1 VPHLSKETT
10 VSVQSLETQVDG
22 RVARSERTRKA
33 IAEALLALLEEGV
46 QRPRALEIAKR
57 ADVAVRTV
65 FQHFDDMEGLYAE
78 ILSHQSERIAPFLAP
93 LDPHRSTADKVR
105 TLVEMR
111 DNMYALAAPLRRG
124 MMRVEAAAKSQTFNL
139 ALQELRRAM
148 TQQIQQGFVKELHL
162 NTDPFDVLPRIEAIT
177 SFEMWD
183 HFLQVQG
190 ASRTAVRLHMAVMVL
205 RELQPTG

>member
-1 VPHLSKETT
+1 MSKETT
-10 VSVQSLETQVDG
+10 VDVQSPETQVDG
-22 RVARSERTRKA
+22 RVARSERTREA

-78 ILSHQSERIAPFLAP
+78 ILRRQSERIAPFLVP

-124 MMRVEAAAKSQTFNL
+124 MMRVEAAAKSQMFQS
-139 ALQELRRAM
+139 ALEDLRRAM

-162 NTDPFDVLPRIEAIT
+162 YTDPYDVLPRIEAVT
-177 SFEMWD
+177 SFEVWD
-183 HFLQVQG
+183 HFIQVQG
-190 ASRTAVRLHMAVMVL
+190 ASRTAVRFHMAIMVM
-205 RELQPTG
+205 RELQPSA

>member
-1 VPHLSKETT
+1 MSKETT
-10 VSVQSLETQVDG
+10 VDVQTLETQVDG
-22 RVARSERTRKA
+22 RVARSERTREA
-33 IAEALLALLEEGV
+33 IAEALLELLEEGV
-46 QRPRALEIAKR
+46 LRPRAQEIAKR

-78 ILSHQSERIAPFLAP
+78 ILRRQSERIAPFLAP

-111 DNMYALAAPLRRG
+111 DSMYALAAPLRRG
-124 MMRVEAAAKSQTFNL
+124 MMRVEAAAKSKTFNI
-139 ALQELRRAM
+139 ALEELRRVM

-162 NTDPFDVLPRIEAIT
+162 NTDPYDVLPRIEAIT

-183 HFLQVQG
+183 HFIQVQG
-190 ASRTAVRLHMAVMVL
+190 ASRTAVRLHMTVMLL

>member
-1 VPHLSKETT
+1 MSREIT
-10 VSVQSLETQVDG
+10 VSEQSLETQVDG
-22 RVARSERTRKA
+22 RVARSERTREA
-33 IAEALLALLEEGV
+33 IAEALLELLNEGV
-46 QRPRALEIAKR
+46 LRPRAQEIAKR

-78 ILSHQSERIAPFLAP
+78 ILRRQSERIAPFLAP

-105 TLVEMR
+105 TLIEMR

-124 MMRVEAAAKSQTFNL
+124 MIRIAAAANSKTFES
-139 ALQELRRAM
+139 ALEELRRVM
-148 TQQIQQGFVKELHL
+148 TQQIQQGFEKERHL
-162 NTDPFDVLPRIEAIT
+162 NTDPYDVLPRIEAIT

-183 HFLQVQG
+183 HFTQIQG
-190 ASRTAVRLHMAVMVL
+190 ASRTAVRSHMTIMVM

>member
-1 VPHLSKETT
+1 MSRETT
-10 VSVQSLETQVDG
+10 VDVQSLETQVDG
-22 RVARSERTRKA
+22 RVARSERTREA

-46 QRPRALEIAKR
+46 QRPRAQEIAKR

-78 ILSHQSERIAPFLAP
+78 ILRRQSERIAPFLAP

-111 DNMYALAAPLRRG
+111 DSMYALAAPLRRG
-124 MMRVEAAAKSQTFNL
+124 MMRVEAAAKSKTFNI
-139 ALQELRRAM
+139 ALEELRRVM

-162 NTDPFDVLPRIEAIT
+162 DTDPYDVLLRIEAIT

-183 HFLQVQG
+183 HFVQVQG
-190 ASRTAVRLHMAVMVL
+190 ASRTAVRLHMTVMLL

>member
-1 VPHLSKETT
+1 MSKETT
-10 VSVQSLETQVDG
+10 IGEQSLETQVDG
-22 RVARSERTRKA
+22 RVARSERTREA

-78 ILSHQSERIAPFLAP
+78 ILRRQSERIMPFLAP
-93 LDPHRSTADKVR
+93 LDPHRSLADKVR

-111 DNMYALAAPLRRG
+111 DNMYAIAAPLRRG
-124 MMRVEAAAKSQTFNL
+124 MLQVETATKSQTFTI
-139 ALQELRRAM
+139 ALEELRRAM

-162 NTDPFDVLPRIEAIT
+162 NTDPYDVLPRIEAIT

-183 HFLQVQG
+183 HFLHVQG
-190 ASRTAVRLHMAVMVL
+190 ASRTAVRSHMAVMVL

>member
-1 VPHLSKETT
+1 MSKETT
-10 VSVQSLETQVDG
+10 IDVQSLETQVDG
-22 RVARSERTRKA
+22 RVARSERTREA
-33 IAEALLALLEEGV
+33 IAEALLELLEEGV
-46 QRPRALEIAKR
+46 LRPRAQEIAKR

-65 FQHFDDMEGLYAE
+65 FQHFDDMGGLYAE
-78 ILSHQSERIAPFLAP
+78 ILRRQSERIAPFLAP

-124 MMRVEAAAKSQTFNL
+124 MMRVEAAAKSKTFNI
-139 ALQELRRAM
+139 ALEELRRVM

-162 NTDPFDVLPRIEAIT
+162 NTDPYDVLPRIEAIT

-183 HFLQVQG
+183 HFIQVQG
-190 ASRTAVRLHMAVMVL
+190 ASRTTVRLHMTVMLL

>member
-1 VPHLSKETT
+1 MSREIT
-10 VSVQSLETQVDG
+10 VSEQSLETQVDG
-22 RVARSERTRKA
+22 RVARSERTREA
-33 IAEALLALLEEGV
+33 IAEALLELLNEGV
-46 QRPRALEIAKR
+46 LRPRAQEIAKR

-78 ILSHQSERIAPFLAP
+78 ILRRQSERIAPFLAP

-105 TLVEMR
+105 TLIEMR

-124 MMRVEAAAKSQTFNL
+124 MIRIAAAANSKTFES
-139 ALQELRRAM
+139 ALEELRRVM

-162 NTDPFDVLPRIEAIT
+162 YTDPYDVLPRIEAIT

-183 HFLQVQG
+183 HFTQIQG
-190 ASRTAVRLHMAVMVL
+190 ASRTAVRSHMTIMVM

>member
-1 VPHLSKETT
+1 MSKETT
-10 VSVQSLETQVDG
+10 VDVQTLETQVDG

-33 IAEALLALLEEGV
+33 IAEALLELLEEGV
-46 QRPRALEIAKR
+46 LRPRAQEIAKR

-78 ILSHQSERIAPFLAP
+78 ILRRQSERIAPFLAP

-111 DNMYALAAPLRRG
+111 DNMYAIAAPLRRG
-124 MMRVEAAAKSQTFNL
+124 MIRVEADSTSKIFEN
-139 ALQELRRAM
+139 ALEELRRIM

-162 NTDPFDVLPRIEAIT
+162 NTDPYDVLPRIEAIT

-183 HFLQVQG
+183 HFIQIQDS
-190 ASRTAVRLHMAVMVL
+190 SRTAVRLHMTIMVM

>member
-1 VPHLSKETT
+1 MSKEIT
-10 VSVQSLETQVDG
+10 VNEQTLETQVDG
-22 RVARSERTRKA
+22 RVARSERTREA
-33 IAEALLALLEEGV
+33 IAEALLKLLEEGV
-46 QRPRALEIAKR
+46 LRPRAQEIAKR

-78 ILSHQSERIAPFLAP
+78 ILRRQSERIAPFLAP
-93 LDPHRSTADKVR
+93 LDPHRSTSDKVR
-105 TLVEMR
+105 TLIEMR

-124 MMRVEAAAKSQTFNL
+124 MIRVEADSTSKIFEN
-139 ALQELRRAM
+139 ALEELRRIM

-162 NTDPFDVLPRIEAIT
+162 NTDPYDVLPRIEAIT

-183 HFLQVQG
+183 HFIQVQG
-190 ASRTAVRLHMAVMVL
+190 ASRTAVRLHMTVMLL

>member
-1 VPHLSKETT
+1 MPHLSKETT

-22 RVARSERTRKA
+22 RVARSERTRKV

-190 ASRTAVRLHMAVMVL
+190 ASRTAVRLHMDVMVL
-205 RELQPTG
+205 RELQPTV

>member
-1 VPHLSKETT
+1 M
-10 VSVQSLETQVDG
+10 
-22 RVARSERTRKA
+22 
-33 IAEALLALLEEGV
+33 
-46 QRPRALEIAKR
+46 
-57 ADVAVRTV
+57 RTV

-78 ILSHQSERIAPFLAP
+78 ILRRQSERIAPFLAP

-111 DNMYALAAPLRRG
+111 DSMYALAAPLRRG
-124 MMRVEAAAKSQTFNL
+124 MMRVEAAAKSKTFNI
-139 ALQELRRAM
+139 ALEELRRVM

-162 NTDPFDVLPRIEAIT
+162 NTDPYDVLPRIEAIT

-183 HFLQVQG
+183 HFIQVQG
-190 ASRTAVRLHMAVMVL
+190 ASRTAVRLHMTVMLL

>member
-1 VPHLSKETT
+1 MSREIT
-10 VSVQSLETQVDG
+10 VSEQSLETQVDG
-22 RVARSERTRKA
+22 RVARSERTREA
-33 IAEALLALLEEGV
+33 IAEALLELLNEGV
-46 QRPRALEIAKR
+46 LRPRAQEIAKR

-78 ILSHQSERIAPFLAP
+78 ILRRQSERIAPFLAP

-105 TLVEMR
+105 TLIEMR

-124 MMRVEAAAKSQTFNL
+124 MIRIAAAANSKTFEI
-139 ALQELRRAM
+139 ALEELRRVM

-162 NTDPFDVLPRIEAIT
+162 TTDPYDVLPRIEAIT

-183 HFLQVQG
+183 HFTQIQG
-190 ASRTAVRLHMAVMVL
+190 ASRTAVRSHMTIMVM

>member
-1 VPHLSKETT
+1 MSEKTL
-10 VSVQSLETQVDG
+10 VSVQSLETPVDG
-22 RVARSERTRKA
+22 RVARSERTREA

-46 QRPRALEIAKR
+46 KRPRALEIAKR

-65 FQHFDDMEGLYAE
+65 FQHFDDMESLYAE
-78 ILSHQSERIAPFLAP
+78 ILRRQSERIAPFLAP

-111 DNMYALAAPLRRG
+111 DNMYALAAPLRHG
-124 MMRVEAAAKSQTFNL
+124 MLQVEAAAKSQTFNI

-162 NTDPFDVLPRIEAIT
+162 YTDPFDVLPRIEAVT

-190 ASRTAVRLHMAVMVL
+190 SSRTAVRLHMAVMVM
-205 RELQPTG
+205 RELQPTD

>member
-1 VPHLSKETT
+1 MSEEMT
-10 VSVQSLETQVDG
+10 VSEQLLETQVDG
-22 RVARSERTRKA
+22 RVARSERTREA
-33 IAEALLALLEEGV
+33 IAEALLKLLDEGV
-46 QRPRALEIAKR
+46 LRPRAQEIAKR

-78 ILSHQSERIAPFLAP
+78 ILRRQFERIEPFLAP
-93 LDPHRSTADKVR
+93 LDPHRSTSDKVR
-105 TLVEMR
+105 TLIEMR
-111 DNMYALAAPLRRG
+111 DNMYAIAAPLRRG
-124 MMRVEAAAKSQTFNL
+124 MIRVEADSTSKIFEN
-139 ALQELRRAM
+139 ALEELRRIM

-183 HFLQVQG
+183 HFIQIQG
-190 ASRTAVRLHMAVMVL
+190 ASRTAVRSHMTVMVM

>member
-1 VPHLSKETT
+1 MPKEMT
-10 VSVQSLETQVDG
+10 VSEQSLETQVDG
-22 RVARSERTRKA
+22 RVARSERTREA
-33 IAEALLALLEEGV
+33 IAEALLELLNEGV
-46 QRPRALEIAKR
+46 LRPRAQEIAKR

-78 ILSHQSERIAPFLAP
+78 ILRRQSERIAPFLAP

-105 TLVEMR
+105 TLIEMR

-124 MMRVEAAAKSQTFNL
+124 MIRIAAAANSKTFES
-139 ALQELRRAM
+139 ALEELRRVM

-162 NTDPFDVLPRIEAIT
+162 NTDPYDVLPRIEAIT

-183 HFLQVQG
+183 HFTQIQG
-190 ASRTAVRLHMAVMVL
+190 ASRTAVRSHMTIMVM

>member
-1 VPHLSKETT
+1 MSKETT
-10 VSVQSLETQVDG
+10 VDVQSLEMQVDG
-22 RVARSERTRKA
+22 RVARSERTREA

-78 ILSHQSERIAPFLAP
+78 ILRRQSERIAPFLAP

-124 MMRVEAAAKSQTFNL
+124 MMRVEAAAKSKTFNI
-139 ALQELRRAM
+139 ALEELRRVM

-162 NTDPFDVLPRIEAIT
+162 NTDPYDVLPRIEAIT

-183 HFLQVQG
+183 HFVQVQG
-190 ASRTAVRLHMAVMVL
+190 ASRTAVRSHMTVMLL

>member
-1 VPHLSKETT
+1 MSKETT
-10 VSVQSLETQVDG
+10 VDVQTLETQVDG
-22 RVARSERTRKA
+22 RVARSERTREA

-46 QRPRALEIAKR
+46 QRPRAQEIAKR

-78 ILSHQSERIAPFLAP
+78 ILRRQSERIAPFLAP

-111 DNMYALAAPLRRG
+111 DSMYALAAPLRRG
-124 MMRVEAAAKSQTFNL
+124 MMRVEAAAKSKTFNI
-139 ALQELRRAM
+139 ALEELRRVM

-162 NTDPFDVLPRIEAIT
+162 NTDPYDVLPRIEAIT

-183 HFLQVQG
+183 HFIQAQG
-190 ASRTAVRLHMAVMVL
+190 ASRTTVRLHMTVMVL

>member
-1 VPHLSKETT
+1 MSKQTT
-10 VSVQSLETQVDG
+10 IGEQSLETQIDG
-22 RVARSERTRKA
+22 RVARSERTREA

-78 ILSHQSERIAPFLAP
+78 ILRRQSERIMPFLAP

-111 DNMYALAAPLRRG
+111 DNMYAIAAPLRRG
-124 MMRVEAAAKSQTFNL
+124 MLQVETATKSQTFTI
-139 ALQELRRAM
+139 ALEELRRAM

-162 NTDPFDVLPRIEAIT
+162 YTDPYDVLPRIEAVT

-183 HFLQVQG
+183 HFLHVQG
-190 ASRTAVRLHMAVMVL
+190 ASRTAVRSHMAVMVL
-205 RELQPTG
+205 RELQPSA

>member
-1 VPHLSKETT
+1 MSKELT
-10 VSVQSLETQVDG
+10 VSEQSLETQVDG
-22 RVARSERTRKA
+22 RVARSERTREA

-46 QRPRALEIAKR
+46 QRPRAQEIAKR

-78 ILSHQSERIAPFLAP
+78 ILRRQSERIAPFLAP

-124 MMRVEAAAKSQTFNL
+124 MMRVEAAAKSKTFNI
-139 ALQELRRAM
+139 ALEELRRVM
-148 TQQIQQGFVKELHL
+148 TCLL
-162 NTDPFDVLPRIEAIT
+162 YTSPSPR
-177 SFEMWD
+177 D
-183 HFLQVQG
+183 
-190 ASRTAVRLHMAVMVL
+190 
-205 RELQPTG
+205 

>member
-1 VPHLSKETT
+1 MPKEST
-10 VSVQSLETQVDG
+10 VSEQSLETQVDG
-22 RVARSERTRKA
+22 RVARSERTREA
-33 IAEALLALLEEGV
+33 IAEALLELLEEGV
-46 QRPRALEIAKR
+46 LRPRAQEIAKR

-65 FQHFDDMEGLYAE
+65 FQHFDDMESLYGE
-78 ILSHQSERIAPFLAP
+78 ILRRQSERIAPFLVP

-124 MMRVEAAAKSQTFNL
+124 MVRVEAAANSKTFES
-139 ALQELRRAM
+139 ALEELRRVM

-162 NTDPFDVLPRIEAIT
+162 YTDPFDVLPRIEAAT

-183 HFLQVQG
+183 HFLRVQG
-190 ASRTAVRLHMAVMVL
+190 ASRTAVRSHMATMVL
-205 RELQPTG
+205 RELQPS

>member
-1 VPHLSKETT
+1 MSEKTIVN
-10 VSVQSLETQVDG
+10 VQSLETPVDG
-22 RVARSERTRKA
+22 RVARSERTREA

-46 QRPRALEIAKR
+46 KRPRALEIAKR

-65 FQHFDDMEGLYAE
+65 FQHFDDMESLYAE
-78 ILSHQSERIAPFLAP
+78 ILRRQSERIAPFLAP

-111 DNMYALAAPLRRG
+111 DNMYALAAPLRHG
-124 MMRVEAAAKSQTFNL
+124 MLQVEAAAKSQTFII

-162 NTDPFDVLPRIEAIT
+162 YTDPFDVLPRIEAVT

-190 ASRTAVRLHMAVMVL
+190 SSRTAVRLHMAVMVM
-205 RELQPTG
+205 RELQPTD

>member
-1 VPHLSKETT
+1 MSEEMT
-10 VSVQSLETQVDG
+10 VSEQSLETQVDG
-22 RVARSERTRKA
+22 RVARSERTREA
-33 IAEALLALLEEGV
+33 IAEALLKLLDEGV
-46 QRPRALEIAKR
+46 LRPRAQEIAKR

-78 ILSHQSERIAPFLAP
+78 ILRRQFERIEPFLAP
-93 LDPHRSTADKVR
+93 LDPHRSTSDKVR
-105 TLVEMR
+105 TLIEMR
-111 DNMYALAAPLRRG
+111 DNMYAIAAPLRRG
-124 MMRVEAAAKSQTFNL
+124 MIRVEADSTSKIFEN
-139 ALQELRRAM
+139 ALEELRRIM

-183 HFLQVQG
+183 HFIQIQG
-190 ASRTAVRLHMAVMVL
+190 ASRTAVRSHMTVMVM

>member
-1 VPHLSKETT
+1 MSKETT
-10 VSVQSLETQVDG
+10 VDAQSLETQVDG
-22 RVARSERTRKA
+22 RVARSERTREA

-65 FQHFDDMEGLYAE
+65 FQHFDDMESLYAE
-78 ILSHQSERIAPFLAP
+78 ILRRQSERIAPFLAP

-124 MMRVEAAAKSQTFNL
+124 MMRVEAAAKSKTFNI
-139 ALQELRRAM
+139 ALEELRRIM

-162 NTDPFDVLPRIEAIT
+162 NTDPYDVLPRIEAIT

-183 HFLQVQG
+183 HFVQMQG
-190 ASRTAVRLHMAVMVL
+190 ASRTAVRLQMTVMLL
-205 RELQPTG
+205 RELQPTD

>member
-1 VPHLSKETT
+1 MSREIT
-10 VSVQSLETQVDG
+10 VSEQSLETQVDG
-22 RVARSERTRKA
+22 RVARSERTREA
-33 IAEALLALLEEGV
+33 IAEALLELLNEGV
-46 QRPRALEIAKR
+46 LRPRAQEIAKR

-78 ILSHQSERIAPFLAP
+78 ILRRQSERIAPFLVP

-124 MMRVEAAAKSQTFNL
+124 MIRIAAAANSKTFEI
-139 ALQELRRAM
+139 ALEELRRVM

-162 NTDPFDVLPRIEAIT
+162 NTDPYDVLPRIEAIT

-183 HFLQVQG
+183 HFTQIQG
-190 ASRTAVRLHMAVMVL
+190 ASRTAVRSHMTIMVM

>member
-1 VPHLSKETT
+1 MSKEIT
-10 VSVQSLETQVDG
+10 VNEQTLETQVDG
-22 RVARSERTRKA
+22 RVARSERTREA
-33 IAEALLALLEEGV
+33 IAEALLKLLEEGV
-46 QRPRALEIAKR
+46 LRPRAQEIAKR

-78 ILSHQSERIAPFLAP
+78 ILRRQSERIAPFLAP

-124 MMRVEAAAKSQTFNL
+124 MMRVEAAAKSKTFNI
-139 ALQELRRAM
+139 ALEELRRVM

-162 NTDPFDVLPRIEAIT
+162 NTDPYDVLPRIEAIT

-183 HFLQVQG
+183 HFIQVQG
-190 ASRTAVRLHMAVMVL
+190 ASRTAVRLHMTVMLL

>member
-1 VPHLSKETT
+1 MPKEST
-10 VSVQSLETQVDG
+10 VSEQSLETQVDG
-22 RVARSERTRKA
+22 RVARSERTREA
-33 IAEALLALLEEGV
+33 IAEALLKLLDEGV
-46 QRPRALEIAKR
+46 LRPRAQEIAKR

-78 ILSHQSERIAPFLAP
+78 ILRRQFERIEPFLAP
-93 LDPHRSTADKVR
+93 LDPHRSTSDKVR
-105 TLVEMR
+105 TLIEMR
-111 DNMYALAAPLRRG
+111 DNMYAIAAPLRRG
-124 MMRVEAAAKSQTFNL
+124 MIRVEADSTSKIFEN
-139 ALQELRRAM
+139 ALEELRRIM

-183 HFLQVQG
+183 HFIQIQG
-190 ASRTAVRLHMAVMVL
+190 ASRTAVRSHMTVMVM

>member
-1 VPHLSKETT
+1 MSKEIT
-10 VSVQSLETQVDG
+10 VSEQPLEMQIDG
-22 RVARSERTRKA
+22 RVARSERTREA
-33 IAEALLALLEEGV
+33 IAEALLELLEEGV
-46 QRPRALEIAKR
+46 LHPRAQEIAKR

-78 ILSHQSERIAPFLAP
+78 ILRRQSERIAPFLAP

-105 TLVEMR
+105 ALIEMR

-124 MMRVEAAAKSQTFNL
+124 MVRVEAASKSKTFNI
-139 ALQELRRAM
+139 ALEELRRVM

-162 NTDPFDVLPRIEAIT
+162 NTDPYDVLPRIEAIT

-183 HFLQVQG
+183 HFIQVQG
-190 ASRTAVRLHMAVMVL
+190 ASRTAVRSHLTVMVL
-205 RELQPTG
+205 RELQQTG

>member
-1 VPHLSKETT
+1 MSREIT
-10 VSVQSLETQVDG
+10 VSEQSLETQVDG
-22 RVARSERTRKA
+22 RVARSERTREA
-33 IAEALLALLEEGV
+33 IAEALLELLNEGV
-46 QRPRALEIAKR
+46 LRPRAQEIAKR

-78 ILSHQSERIAPFLAP
+78 ILRRQFVRIEPFLAP

-105 TLVEMR
+105 TLIEMR

-124 MMRVEAAAKSQTFNL
+124 MIRIAAAANSKTFEI
-139 ALQELRRAM
+139 ALEELRRVM

-162 NTDPFDVLPRIEAIT
+162 NTDPYDVLPRIEAIT

-183 HFLQVQG
+183 HFTQIQG
-190 ASRTAVRLHMAVMVL
+190 ASRTAVRSHMTIMVM